1 VRKVSENTSI
11 KVEKD
16 YPLVWII
23 INREKYANA
32 LGSKDMFDLKDT
44 IENVCKDENA
54 KTIALIGSGE
64 KYFTSGVDLN
74 EISNLDD
81 VGKSWNYLYKG
92 LGGVIKAI
100 LDCRVP
106 VIAAINGYAIGAGFD
121 LIYATDMAYAVKT
134 AKLGVTAVKWGL
146 IPPITSTIG
155 FMLANSKAVS
165 YLGLTGEL
173 ITAEEAIKYGFIN
186 DVVENIDSL
195 KSKVKD
201 IAAKISKNDNLA
213 VEQIK
218 SLISSAKLNPYIYAG
233 SSAIAAFG
241 ARKETKEK
249 IRSSFKK

>member
-1 VRKVSENTSI
+1 MSENVSI
-11 KVEKD
+11 KIEKD

-32 LGSKDMFDLKDT
+32 LGSKDMFDLKDA
-44 IENVCKDENA
+44 IENSCKDENVKSVA
-54 KTIALIGSGE
+54 IMGAGE

-74 EISNLDD
+74 EISNLED
-81 VGKSWNYLYKG
+81 VEKSWNYLYKG

-100 LDCRVP
+100 LDCKVP

-121 LIYATDMAYAVKT
+121 LIYAADMAYAVKS

-146 IPPITSTIG
+146 IPPITSTVG
-155 FMLANSKAVS
+155 FMMANSKAVS

-186 DVVENIDSL
+186 DVVENIESL

-201 IAAKISKNDNLA
+201 IAIKISKNDSLA

-218 SLISSAKLNPYIYAG
+218 SLISSAKFNPYIYAG
-233 SSAIAAFG
+233 SSTIAAFA
-241 ARKETKEK
+241 ARKETRDK
-249 IRSSFKK
+249 IKSSFKK